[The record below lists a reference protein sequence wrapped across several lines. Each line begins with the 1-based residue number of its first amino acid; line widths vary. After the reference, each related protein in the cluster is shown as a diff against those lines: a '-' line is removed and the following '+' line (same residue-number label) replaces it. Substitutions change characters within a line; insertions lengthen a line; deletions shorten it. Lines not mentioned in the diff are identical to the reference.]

1 MTHAACAGW
10 RGNPS
15 PVPREFRALA
25 RLTPKQGQTGSRR
38 QGTDPRSIAMPS
50 HLSFELAPASQPSG
64 SSPRNALLLTGA
76 TGFVGTAVLARILER
91 TERRVVV
98 PIRAGSQSE
107 ADGRLE
113 ALMRTM
119 CTRPGQYTGRVRA
132 VCADLT
138 RPGLGL
144 AGTRGWIADHVDEI
158 IHCAASVAFNLSL
171 AESRAINVE
180 GTRRVL
186 DLAHDCAAGGDG
198 LRRMTCVST
207 AYVAGDRHGYAE
219 ETELNVG
226 QGFHNAYEQSKQE
239 AERLVSGERDRL
251 PLTVVRPSIV
261 VGERETGWT
270 SSFNVMYGPLRAVA
284 AGAFPLMPGR
294 RGGVLDIVTVDF
306 VADAIL
312 ALAGAPDAEGGTF
325 HVVAGDQAMTLH
337 DLGQLAARRFA
348 RRAPRLIHP
357 RLYRS
362 VLHPLMLR
370 RADPATRRRMERNE
384 AYFPYLSLDL
394 RFDDR
399 RAREVLDPLGIRATP
414 ITECFDTLMDFAE
427 AARWG
432 REPIARSHAAL
443 PAQPTAWT
451 PRTAEAV
458 A

>member
-1 MTHAACAGW
+1 MSPYLSCDFAAA
-10 RGNPS
+10 
-15 PVPREFRALA
+15 
-25 RLTPKQGQTGSRR
+25 SR
-38 QGTDPRSIAMPS
+38 
-50 HLSFELAPASQPSG
+50 PAG

-76 TGFVGTAVLARILER
+76 TGFVGMAVLARILER
-91 TERRVVV
+91 TDRQVVV
-98 PIRAGSQSE
+98 LIRAGSQSE
-107 ADGRLE
+107 ADRRLE
-113 ALMRTM
+113 ALMSTL
-119 CTRPGQYTGRVRA
+119 CAHPNEYAGRVTA
-132 VCADLT
+132 VCGDLT
-138 RPGLGL
+138 TPGLGL
-144 AGTRGWIADHVDEI
+144 DGTRERIAEHVGEI

-186 DLAHDCAAGGDG
+186 DLAHDCAARGDG
-198 LRRMTCVST
+198 LRRMTYVST
-207 AYVAGDRHGYAE
+207 AYVAGDRHGHAE

-226 QGFHNAYEQSKQE
+226 QDFHNAYEQSKQE
-239 AERLVSGERDRL
+239 AERLVCGERERL

-284 AGAFPLMPGR
+284 AGAFSLMPGR
-294 RGGVLDIVTVDF
+294 RGGVLDIVTVDY

-312 ALAGAPDAEGGTF
+312 ALAGAPEAEGGTF
-325 HVVAGDQAMTLH
+325 HVVAGEQAMTLH
-337 DLGQLAARRFA
+337 DLGQLAASRFA

-399 RAREVLDPLGIRATP
+399 RARELLDPLGIRATP

-427 AARWG
+427 AAGWG
-432 REPIARSHAAL
+432 REPIARSHAAR
-443 PAQPTAWT
+443 PAEPTAWT
-451 PRTAEAV
+451 PRAAEAV